1 MKRAAK
7 LRLWLRRH
15 NRVFLLLL
23 LSASGISGFLSQ
35 HYHWQMDL
43 TQNTRHSLSPASHK
57 ILREMHGVVSVTA
70 YATPPDSQHGDLRQ
84 PIRDFVARY
93 QAIKPDLKL
102 KIIDPALEPLSA
114 REAGVHVNG
123 ELVLA
128 YRGRSEHLTTLNEHD
143 FTNTLMRLARSRE
156 RLVMAL
162 GGHGERKFD
171 GDARHDLGEFGRQ
184 LSHKGFRTETLRLA
198 LAPEVPD
205 NTSVLV
211 LTQPATDIL
220 GGEVDKIKR
229 YLARGGNLLWLV
241 EPAPLRGLQ
250 AVEEALS
257 LNLTPGIVID
267 PAGRELGLPPATT
280 VATQYGQHPVT
291 TQFDLFTVFPR
302 ARAVG
307 VNDDPVW
314 RATPLIEAAPRGWL
328 EHGMAD
334 GNAAFDPKHDIAGPV
349 VIGLALE
356 KSHEDNRQRVAV
368 IGSGEFLS
376 NAYLGFGGNLD
387 LGINLINW
395 LAGDDNL
402 ITIQPKTTVDAT
414 LNLNKSAAM
423 ALAAGFLVVLPL
435 SFFGIATLV
444 WRRRRDS

>member
-15 NRVFLLLL
+15 NRLFLLLL
-23 LSASGISGFLSQ
+23 FSLTGLAGFLTQ
-35 HYHWQMDL
+35 HYHWQMDI

-57 ILREMHGVVSVTA
+57 ILREMHGAVSVTA
-70 YATPPDSQHGDLRQ
+70 YATPPAPQHGDLRQ

-93 QAIKPDLKL
+93 QAIKPDLSL
-102 KIIDPALEPLSA
+102 KIVDPAMEPLPA
-114 REAGVHVNG
+114 REAGVRVNG

-143 FTNTLMRLARSRE
+143 FTSTLMRLVRSRE

-171 GDARHDLGEFGRQ
+171 GGASHDLSEFGRQ
-184 LSHKGFRTETLRLA
+184 LSHKGFRTETLILA

-211 LTQPATDIL
+211 LTRPATEIL

-229 YLARGGNLLWLV
+229 YLTRGGNLLWLV

-250 AVEEALS
+250 AVAEALN

-280 VATQYGQHPVT
+280 VAAQYGQHPVT
-291 TQFDLFTVFPR
+291 AQFDLFTVFPR
-302 ARAVG
+302 ARAVS
-307 VNDDPVW
+307 VNDDPGW

-328 EHGMAD
+328 ENGIAD
-334 GNAAFDPKHDIAGPV
+334 ENAAFDPKHDIAGPV
-349 VIGLALE
+349 VIGLALG
-356 KSHEDNRQRVAV
+356 KSHDDNQQRIAV

-423 ALAAGFLVVLPL
+423 ALAAGFLILLPL
-435 SFFGIATLV
+435 SFFAAAAWV
-444 WRRRRDS
+444 WHRRRNL